1 MSESDDKAY
10 VSRVSYEPSHPPVL
24 AIYCSDGRFTDA
36 VEDLAQHLGHER
48 IDTLTIPGG
57 PGLLNRWV
65 ADYLESDT
73 ITRAAHFLIKGHHIA
88 EVLLLAHAG
97 CGYYQVRHGSLGPE
111 FIAEQQLTD
120 LRHAAEEIQKA
131 HPGISVRLFFTRPH
145 GTRIHFEPVS
155 LKP

>member
-1 MSESDDKAY
+1 MSEDSDF
-10 VSRVSYEPSHPPVL
+10 VSRVAYEHTHPTVL

-57 PGLLNRWV
+57 PALLNRWV

-73 ITRAAHFLIKGHHIA
+73 ISRAARFLIEGHHIT

-97 CGYYQVRHGSLGPE
+97 CGYYQARHGAMGAE

-120 LRHAAEEIQKA
+120 LRHAAGELQKA
-131 HPGISVRLFFTRPH
+131 HPGIQVRLFFTRPR
-145 GTRIHFEPVS
+145 GSRIHFEPVA
-155 LKP
+155 LQG

>member
-1 MSESDDKAY
+1 MSEEKSY
-10 VSRVSYEPSHPPVL
+10 VSRVGYEHTHPTVL

-65 ADYLESDT
+65 ADYLESDVV
-73 ITRAAHFLIKGHHIA
+73 TRAARFLIEGHHITD
-88 EVLLLAHAG
+88 VLLLAHAG
-97 CGYYQVRHGSLGPE
+97 CGYYNARHGSLGPE

-120 LRHAAEEIQKA
+120 LRHAAEELKKA
-131 HPGISVRLFFTRPH
+131 YAHLNVHLYFTRPH
-145 GTRIHFEPVS
+145 GARIHFEPVPE
-155 LKP
+155 KA